1 MRQLPDLIGFFRSLF
16 RPQNSLLVATI
27 DVEVNLFL
35 MSSGQHKAIVSKFED
50 TREQAMAQRLIQALI
65 FTGIDVARERHISI
79 NWQAVAQRHP
89 PYPEHSAVLPGTPAG
104 S

>member
-1 MRQLPDLIGFFRSLF
+1 MVTGPLRWLKALF
-16 RPQNSLLVATI
+16 MPQDSLLIQTI

-35 MSSGQHKAIVSKFED
+35 MSSGQHKAMVSKFED
-50 TREQAMAQRLIQALI
+50 SPEQALAQRLIQALI

-89 PYPEHSAVLPGTPAG
+89 PYPEHAGALPGTPAT